1 MTSATIGNTRRL
13 YKSRTNRMI
22 DGVCGGVAEYFNL
35 DPTLVRIVW
44 VLVTLLGGSGFLLYI
59 AAMII
64 MPVNHE
70 PLPSTGEPA
79 SGIDIHPPP
88 DKKRFWGIVLVLIG
102 GFILLL
108 NLGLIA
114 DFSWWSFSHRFVF
127 PALLITIGAVLV
139 LSYSRRSTIQSGDI
153 PEGHTGGAAAPV
165 PVVKELRK
173 SKTDKKLFGV
183 CGGLAKYFN
192 IDSTFVRI
200 IYILLVLA
208 SFGWALLLYIIMGI
222 VIPEEKPVTTS
233 V

>member
-22 DGVCGGVAEYFNL
+22 DGVCGGVAEYFGL

-44 VLVTLLGGSGFLLYI
+44 VLVTLLGGSGFILYI

-70 PLPSTGEPA
+70 APLATEGSAPGEVVYSA
-79 SGIDIHPPP
+79 P
-88 DKKRFWGIVLVLIG
+88 DKRRFWGIVLVLIG
-102 GFILLL
+102 AFVLLI

-127 PALLITIGAVLV
+127 PALLIAIGAILV
-139 LSYSRRSTIQSGDI
+139 LTYSRRSGARSVES
-153 PEGHTGGAAAPV
+153 PEAAAGSMPAV
-165 PVVKELRK
+165 RELRK
-173 SKTDKKLFGV
+173 SKTDRKLFGV
-183 CGGLAKYFN
+183 CGGLANYFN
-192 IDSTFVRI
+192 IDPTFVRI
-200 IYILLVLA
+200 IFILLILA

-222 VIPEEKPVTTS
+222 VIPEEKPVTTP